1 MEYKEKNKYNPKV
14 NLSSRS
20 KINQDILKE
29 ESINTPKNYY
39 LRSVNTYKNPK
50 GNRKEINN
58 IINNDYDK
66 FELLDKIKK
75 AQNSLRKINLMNI
88 FVLLFLYIYEV
99 VFIGIILL
107 IFSLK

>member
-14 NLSSRS
+14 NLSSRG

-39 LRSVNTYKNPK
+39 LKSLNIYKNPK

-75 AQNSLRKINLMNI
+75 AQNSSRKINLIN
-88 FVLLFLYIYEV
+88 
-99 VFIGIILL
+99 
-107 IFSLK
+107 K